1 MTPRTKYEFQVI
13 GENEFGDGMYSAII
27 EAQTKGKYFDNKKK
41 CKKTVSHT
49 ISIIE
54 VSPLSA

>member
-27 EAQTKGKYFDNKKK
+27 EAQTKGKYFDNKKIVQRQFPI
-41 CKKTVSHT
+41 TYQF
-49 ISIIE
+49 
-54 VSPLSA
+54 